1 MQRNARVDSTGDAR
15 VASSRDA
22 RIDIIRGAGVLMIAL
37 DHLAGAVDRL
47 LSEHFVVPFV
57 TWSRIGWSS
66 AAEFFVFFS
75 GYLVGMVYSR
85 TLAARGP
92 MLMQARA
99 VHRAWEI
106 YAVNIL
112 TAVIVILLLYATP
125 VGSPEL
131 VQSAYFSRL
140 MEGNGAGWIAF
151 LTLQQAPMFFEILQ
165 LYVILLLV
173 APLFLLLARVSVWA
187 ALAVS
192 FALWLAVQVNPAIG
206 ILGWT
211 FNPFAWQLVFLLGML
226 CSTERVLERIEAAF
240 PRKRLIIATTL
251 FVLSAL
257 VLKIVE
263 KSGVGLPLVG
273 ALSIPGIDKT
283 TLGALRLTHFLVAVV
298 LIMQILP
305 RSGKALLSLPARSVA
320 RIGKHSLE
328 CFCMST
334 ILVYAGCGLLIS
346 TDSVTTL
353 SVLLSGV
360 ALVVLLCVFAA
371 FMDWTRSE
379 PWRGEGIKKA
389 TRMADSS
396 TSIDATSTLPR
407 GAIAAN
413 TLQAKG

>member
-1 MQRNARVDSTGDAR
+1 MQHDARIDST
-15 VASSRDA
+15 RDA

-47 LSEHFVVPFV
+47 MPAHFVVPFV

-85 TLAARGP
+85 TLATRGP
-92 MLMQARA
+92 WLMQARA
-99 VHRAWEI
+99 THRAWEI
-106 YAVNIL
+106 YAVNVL
-112 TAVIVILLLYATP
+112 TVIVVVLMLYATP
-125 VGSPEL
+125 LGNHEL

-140 MEGNGAGWIAF
+140 MEGSGAGWVAF

-165 LYVILLLV
+165 LYVVLLLI
-173 APLFLLLARVSVWA
+173 APLVLMLARLNVWA

-192 FALWLAVQVNPAIG
+192 FAVWLAVQLNPAFG
-206 ILGWT
+206 IAGWT
-211 FNPFAWQLVFLLGML
+211 FNPFAWQFVFVLGML
-226 CSTERVLERIEAAF
+226 GSTENVLERIEASF
-240 PRKRLIIATTL
+240 ERKALIIASAA
-251 FVLSAL
+251 FVLGAL
-257 VLKIVE
+257 ALKIVD
-263 KSGVGLPLVG
+263 KSDVILPLVG
-273 ALSIPGIDKT
+273 ALSIPGIDKA
-283 TLGALRLTHFLVAVV
+283 TLGALRLLHFLVAVV

-305 RSGKALLSLPARSVA
+305 RTGRVLASLPARSVA

-334 ILVYAGCGLLIS
+334 ILVYASCGLLIS

-353 SVLLSGV
+353 NVLLSGI

-371 FMDWTRSE
+371 FMDWIRSE
-379 PWRGEGIKKA
+379 PWRGEGLKKP

-407 GAIAAN
+407 GTIAAH
-413 TLQAKG
+413 TSLQAKG